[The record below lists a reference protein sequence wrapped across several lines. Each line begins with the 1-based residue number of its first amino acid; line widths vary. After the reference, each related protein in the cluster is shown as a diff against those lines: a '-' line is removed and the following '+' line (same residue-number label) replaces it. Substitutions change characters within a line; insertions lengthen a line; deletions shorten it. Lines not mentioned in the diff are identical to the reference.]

1 MNYIMSIF
9 DRALSSMTGRTCEN
23 VVGAEARHILQTIG
37 KAPNRVMH
45 SGYVVTSSYEC
56 LFILISY
63 EANISNKTVV

>member
-37 KAPNRVMH
+37 KAQNRVKP

>member
-9 DRALSSMTGRTCEN
+9 DHALSSMTGRTCEN

-37 KAPNRVMH
+37 KAQNHVMH
-45 SGYVVTSSYEC
+45 SRYVVTSSYEC
-56 LFILISY
+56 LLILISY